1 MGLVNLGFIKF
12 GDFKFCVLKKMEV
25 KIFKEFEDIFGWT
38 IFYLR
43 KKMKLKM
50 KMFIWFMNFFIFI
63 KKYLIK

>member
-38 IFYLR
+38 IFLFKEDEVEDENVY
-43 KKMKLKM
+43 MVYE
-50 KMFIWFMNFFIFI
+50 FFYF
-63 KKYLIK
+63 Y